1 MGKMAQLSHILA
13 CRVFQSDSRSLPLS
27 ARPDRVWYNWTMTE
41 AFQEAVSAIQELPD
55 DVQDSIAYRL
65 MQLMELGSMDEE

>member
-1 MGKMAQLSHILA
+1 
-13 CRVFQSDSRSLPLS
+13 
-27 ARPDRVWYNWTMTE
+27 MTE
-41 AFQEAVSAIQELPD
+41 SFQEAVSAIQELPD